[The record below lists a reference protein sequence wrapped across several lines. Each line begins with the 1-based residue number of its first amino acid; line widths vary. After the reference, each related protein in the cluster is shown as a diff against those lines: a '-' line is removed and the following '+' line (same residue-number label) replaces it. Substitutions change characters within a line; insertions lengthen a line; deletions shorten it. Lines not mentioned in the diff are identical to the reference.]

1 MRKSTV
7 VSSDDGNPVE
17 HVEVWVPA
25 DGASTKPDPNAK
37 KTTKSKK

>member
-25 DGASTKPDPNAK
+25 DGESRKPDTNDED
-37 KTTKSKK
+37 TTKSGK

>member
-25 DGASTKPDPNAK
+25 DGESRKPDNGVK
-37 KTTKSKK
+37 DTTKSRK